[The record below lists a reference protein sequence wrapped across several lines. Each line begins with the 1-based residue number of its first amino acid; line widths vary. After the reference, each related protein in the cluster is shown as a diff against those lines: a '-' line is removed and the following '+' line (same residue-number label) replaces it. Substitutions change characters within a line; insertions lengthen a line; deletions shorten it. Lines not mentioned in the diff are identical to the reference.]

1 MDILEAL
8 LRILYLFV
16 LYAIIFNVFVTFT
29 PLRGNSL
36 IATSLFGSVLLLYVS
51 YLPLKQFLSN
61 NEIVFKLKEIE
72 EEDDEVE
79 DNSSE
84 SNSNANTRSNSVTNI
99 YNEHNVT
106 NDNTEVSNVSRVGHT
121 HEFLTNGM

>member
-8 LRILYLFV
+8 LRILYLFII
-16 LYAIIFNVFVTFT
+16 YAIIFNVFVTFT

-36 IATSLFGSVLLLYVS
+36 IATSLFGAVLLLYATYV
-51 YLPLKQFLSN
+51 PIKTFLSN
-61 NEIVFKLKEIE
+61 NEIVFQLKEVESEDE
-72 EEDDEVE
+72 ENET
-79 DNSSE
+79 
-84 SNSNANTRSNSVTNI
+84 SNTATNNRRSNSVTNI